1 MSATDKVQS
10 ALLASLAAVAGSSA
24 LPGEKGLFTLTRG
37 QDRRARTQEIH
48 DRTGWAFAEC
58 RRLVDTKSDAE
69 IEAIVREHEAQKAR
83 AT

>member
-1 MSATDKVQS
+1 MSAIDKVPL
-10 ALLASLAAVAGSSA
+10 ALLATLAAVGASSA

-37 QDRRARTQEIH
+37 QDRRARVQAIH
-48 DRTGWAFAEC
+48 DRTGWIFAEC